1 MIAFTKKEKELIQ
14 AMLQQGNFPG
24 AVMRELVAIDDKIIA
39 DNELEARE
47 KDLNKKDA
55 DNG

>member
-24 AVMRELVAIDDKIIA
+24 AVMRELVAIDDKIKA
-39 DNELEARE
+39 DDELEARE
-47 KDLNKKDA
+47 KDLDKKVA